1 MTQFDILLN
10 STLILMILVIFK
22 ILFSKFGHENK
33 EELEK
38 RNKAIEVFMNAYN
51 KNNNITGGKYFLLDR
66 TIGEKN
72 LDEMKEKI
80 KNEIAINDELVNEIA
95 IKNEELNEKEFLNT
109 CEKAVT
115 KVYDLIN
122 EQKIDELRDFCTNDM
137 LNLLSNNI
145 NKLIKDH
152 YTMKASIISFTK
164 KDIVD
169 KEKNKV
175 VVNIATNQ
183 INYITDKDNNVISG
197 YKDKIQT
204 VSENWEFVQV
214 NDKLNIWLLNNITET
229 F

>member
-10 STLILMILVIFK
+10 SALILMILVIFK

-33 EELEK
+33 DELEK

-66 TIGEKN
+66 AIGEKN
-72 LDEMKEKI
+72 LNEMREKI
-80 KNEIAINDELVNEIA
+80 KNEIALNDELANELA
-95 IKNEELNEKEFLNT
+95 LKSEELNEKEFLNT

-122 EQKIDELRDFCTNDM
+122 EQKIDELKDFCTNDM

-145 NKLIKDH
+145 NKLIEDH

-164 KDIVD
+164 KDIID

-175 VVNIATNQ
+175 VVNISTNQ

-197 YKDKIQT
+197 YKDRIQT
-204 VSENWEFVQV
+204 VNENWEFVQV